1 MAPLGL
7 KSPAQGPV
15 CHTAGQAPAGRLIL
29 FEDQDNKQ
37 KLLLREQVRILYTGI
52 PNSLLA
58 NLFGAYIAYWV
69 FAGTV
74 SPGRLLVWITI
85 MLAVTMF
92 RYTDWRLFNR
102 TSLEP
107 PEKAYR
113 WYLRFMLGAGLM
125 ALAVGSSG
133 YLMFVFENVS
143 LQVTLAL
150 MIACIAS
157 FATTTMSP
165 RIEIGLPFQAI
176 IFVPI
181 LVSLFSTST
190 IETEYMFWM
199 MLALLILLCLSGYRI
214 YLTIAR
220 SIELTL
226 EAEQREDEL
235 RKSQQRLRLFIKDTP
250 MAVIEWNREGEVI
263 AWNPAAERMFQYTE
277 EEAMG
282 KHGQDL
288 IIPNHSFESAREI
301 WKALIGN
308 KGGFHFIEQ
317 TVRKDGGVL
326 ICEWYNTPLISNND
340 KVIGAV
346 SLIQD
351 ITLEFESERLKRE
364 FVSIVSHELRTPVT
378 SIKGSLGLLASG
390 ILKANPDKSQEML
403 DIAIKNTDRLQLLI
417 NDILDVEKIDSGKIE
432 YHFKEYDLAKLI
444 NDVIEA
450 NQSYADKYKIRVV
463 TGPMPDEALVKIDP
477 DRIFQ
482 VITNLLSNAI
492 KFSYPD
498 KRVTLSIQA
507 MKNEKYRVMVNNIGK
522 VLPAA
527 EKKKLFSKFYQTDST
542 DKRAKE
548 GSGLGLYISQKIL
561 EQHKSRMDFNSDEES
576 GTTFYFDLAP
586 ASLLSLFSI

>member
-1 MAPLGL
+1 M
-7 KSPAQGPV
+7 
-15 CHTAGQAPAGRLIL
+15 
-29 FEDQDNKQ
+29 FEDQEEKQ

-58 NLFGAYIAYWV
+58 NLFGAYIAYWI
-69 FAGTV
+69 FAGVV
-74 SPGRLLVWITI
+74 SPGRVLVWITL
-85 MLAVTMF
+85 MLVVTLGRF
-92 RYTDWRLFNR
+92 IDWRLFNK
-102 TSLEP
+102 TSLET
-107 PEKAYR
+107 PEAAYP
-113 WYLRFMLGAGLM
+113 WYLRFMLGAGFM

-133 YLMFVFENVS
+133 YLLFVFEDVS

-165 RIEIGLPFQAI
+165 RPEIGMPFQVM

-181 LVSLFSTST
+181 LVSLNAREST
-190 IETEYMFWM
+190 ETEYMFWM

-226 EAEQREDEL
+226 EAEQREEEL

-250 MAVIEWNREGEVI
+250 MAVIEWNKDGEVI
-263 AWNPAAERMFQYTE
+263 AWNPAAERMFQYSE
-277 EEAMG
+277 EEALG
-282 KHGQDL
+282 KPGQDL
-288 IIPNHSFESAREI
+288 IVPIQSVENARDT
-301 WKALIGN
+301 WQALLN
-308 KGGFHFIEQ
+308 NTGGYHFIEQ
-317 TVRKDGGVL
+317 TSRKDGGIL
-326 ICEWYNTPLISNND
+326 ICEWFNTPLINYND

-351 ITLEFESERLKRE
+351 ITLEIENERLKSE

-378 SIKGSLGLLASG
+378 SIKGSLGLLAAG
-390 ILKANPDKSQEML
+390 VLKDNPEKTQEML
-403 DIAIKNTDRLQLLI
+403 DIAMKNTDRLQLLI

-432 YHFKEYDLAKLI
+432 YHFKEVDLCKVVQ
-444 NDVIEA
+444 DVIQA
-450 NQSYADKYKIRVV
+450 NTSYAEKYSIDVV
-463 TGPMPDEALVKIDP
+463 TGPTPDEALVRIDP

-492 KFSYPD
+492 KFSATD
-498 KRVTLSIQA
+498 GTVTVSIQ
-507 MKNEKYRVMVNNIGK
+507 ETRDDRFRVMVNNFGK
-522 VLPAA
+522 VLPLS
-527 EKKKLFSKFYQTDST
+527 EKKKLFSKFYQTDSS

-561 EQHKSRMDFNSDEES
+561 EQHKSKLDFNSSEAE
-576 GTTFYFDLAP
+576 GTTFFFDVERAP
-586 ASLLSLFSI
+586 VLEAIAI